1 MGRLIR
7 KTTRFVQ
14 EHREKVAKDFAVQY
28 NVITVLKGH
37 RTVVASPHG
46 KRYIND
52 TGNPGMATAGIGDA
66 LTGVIAAF
74 LAQGLSPLEA
84 ALAGTYVHGTAGDLA
99 ASEKGH
105 RGLIT
110 RDLIEKLPAA
120 LCQLEQFQP
129 GEFEETAPV

>member
-1 MGRLIR
+1 MARLLG
-7 KTTRFVQ
+7 KTTAGVESDRLGAARSLAQ
-14 EHREKVAKDFAVQY
+14 EYGHWV
-28 NVITVLKGH
+28 VLKGA
-37 RTVVASPHG
+37 RTLIADPRG
-46 KRYIND
+46 ETYLNP